1 MGSLKMTFNTADLL
15 NQRSRG
21 IWDTGT
27 LHRFCLNILR
37 SITLHENRSFIKVW
51 SKTSKTAIMYES
63 GRVYCDNYQNCYSCV
78 HDQPQNLYKFPKKS
92 KQQKIE
98 DALLCQS
105 PLDKTLSSPSEHKP
119 CLLALTAD
127 NWLCRISAETGKEL
141 QRIYLSPKYKYR
153 YLAWNVS
160 QETFY
165 IKSVQNKETPL
176 SRQAGISQNGIYLHM
191 AIFRVFPLQIV
202 GILEINKKGFGRGVT
217 DVILSQGVLA
227 VSYSNKSV
235 KLYSLE
241 HIVKKLTLGQ
251 QSPLLG
257 HRTVGDVPFGIPVNI
272 QITEPP
278 PLLFEAFSHNGIQIG
293 AFPWHCIYTPPHK
306 KHRGTHYI
314 CSLKDSTLAKN
325 GIQNMNCCSLES
337 DVIFFHPAGSGRV
350 IHIGPNTINVPGV
363 NVLQPPPRVTVT
375 SSGRAV
381 RSRFQ
386 QLDDDPTQETF
397 RLLEYEDELDLLA
410 IAVTNGE
417 GEEGRAH
424 VQLHDNQSG
433 RLQRKIELD
442 EPWDEVCNIK
452 QLINLTYFVY
462 KTSLLQTVACLPVT

>member
-1 MGSLKMTFNTADLL
+1 MAPPRRKMTFNTADLL

-241 HIVKKLTLGQ
+241 HILTLGQ

-314 CSLKDSTLAKN
+314 CSLKDSTL
-325 GIQNMNCCSLES
+325 
-337 DVIFFHPAGSGRV
+337 
-350 IHIGPNTINVPGV
+350 
-363 NVLQPPPRVTVT
+363 PPPRVTVT

-442 EPWDEVCNIK
+442 EPWDE
-452 QLINLTYFVY
+452 TYPHELFFDRDTIVHIEQKGSQFCCHVY
-462 KTSLLQTVACLPVT
+462 KLRTITKCQN

>member
-1 MGSLKMTFNTADLL
+1 MAPPRRKMTSNTADLL

-21 IWDTGT
+21 IRDTGT
-27 LHRFCLNILR
+27 LHRFCLKILR

-51 SKTSKTAIMYES
+51 SKTSKTAIMYDS
-63 GRVYCDNYQNCYSCV
+63 GRIYFDNYQNCYSCV

-105 PLDKTLSSPSEHKP
+105 PLVIYPDFVDFVS
-119 CLLALTAD
+119 LTAD

-141 QRIYLSPKYKYR
+141 QRIYLSPKYKY
-153 YLAWNVS
+153 LAWNVS

-176 SRQAGISQNGIYLHM
+176 ARQAGISQNVVMHM
-191 AIFRVFPLQIV
+191 AIFHVFPLQIV
-202 GILEINKKGFGRGVT
+202 GILEINKKVYGVT
-217 DVILSQGVLA
+217 DVVMSQGVLA

-235 KLYSLE
+235 KLYSFE
-241 HIVKKLTLGQ
+241 HVVQ
-251 QSPLLG
+251 RVCMCSQSPLLG

-293 AFPWHCIYTPPHK
+293 GFPWHYIYTPPHK

-325 GIQNMNCCSLES
+325 GIHNMNCCSLES
-337 DVIFFHPAGSGRV
+337 DVIFFHPADSGRV
-350 IHIGPNTINVPGV
+350 IHIGPNTIKSFINTH
-363 NVLQPPPRVTVT
+363 VLQPSPRVTVT
-375 SSGRAV
+375 SSGRTV

-386 QLDDDPTQETF
+386 QLDDDPMQETF

-424 VQLHDNQSG
+424 VQLHDNQTG
-433 RLQRKIELD
+433 QLQRKIDLN

-452 QLINLTYFVY
+452 NLINFTYFFIFHQH
-462 KTSLLQTVACLPVT
+462 LLLHVHVNINNLCGNRM